1 MRPVKSW
8 YNNGDTELSH
18 NIFPFKQVQD
28 TLRRDA
34 VKLLS
39 IFLYIL
45 NNLIRY
51 CFRRM
56 ISAPCFHDDRV
67 PLYLTND
74 AILERFVE
82 IIDKRK
88 NFVPVSCTWRYY
100 PQYVVAK
107 LKDACVILLH
117 PSKFVD

>member
-1 MRPVKSW
+1 MEARCRKTFIYLPV
-8 YNNGDTELSH
+8 H
-18 NIFPFKQVQD
+18 FKQSG
-28 TLRRDA
+28 T
-34 VKLLS
+34 
-39 IFLYIL
+39 ILYS
-45 NNLIRY
+45 
-51 CFRRM
+51 RM